1 LKRAGY
7 LFEDICSFDNLYKAF
22 KKAIK
27 GSGKTQDACW
37 FHFNLEKELLILKE
51 RLETGSYHPARY
63 RYFKIFDPKERI
75 ISVAPFRDRVV
86 HHALVQTLEP
96 VIDRTFIY
104 DSYATR
110 KGKGTHR
117 AIKRAKRF
125 LKNNYYY
132 LKTDIAKYFDSI
144 DHDILLNLVEKKVKD
159 KKALLLVER
168 IIRNSDTSRG
178 LEAGKGLPIGNL
190 TSQFFANV
198 YLDPLDHFLKDNSGV
213 KRYIRYMDDMVVFS
227 SSKEYLKG
235 ILRDMETFLADCLRL
250 ALNPRAMSL
259 NSRIHG
265 LPFLGFR
272 VFPNL
277 IRIKQENLQRMK
289 RRMQKRMVEFKKGL
303 ILEEK
308 FVMSM
313 RSMFEHMGFA
323 DSYRLR
329 SLISLNT

>member
-1 LKRAGY
+1 MKRTGY
-7 LFEDICSFDNLYKAF
+7 LFESIYRFENLYKAF
-22 KKAIK
+22 RKAIK
-27 GSGKTQDACW
+27 GSGKTQDACR
-37 FHFNLEKELLILKE
+37 FHFNLEKELLMLKE
-51 RLETGSYHPARY
+51 ELETDSYHPARY
-63 RYFKIFDPKERI
+63 RYFKIFEPKERI
-75 ISVAPFRDRVV
+75 ISVAPFQDRVV

-96 VIDRTFIY
+96 LIDRTFIY

-110 KGKGTHR
+110 KGKGTHK
-117 AIKRAKRF
+117 AIKRAQRF
-125 LKNNYYY
+125 LKSNYYY

-159 KKALLLVER
+159 KKTLLLVER

-198 YLDPLDHFLKDNSGV
+198 YLDPLDHFLKDNLSV
-213 KRYIRYMDDMVVFS
+213 KCYIRYMDDTVVFS
-227 SSKEYLKG
+227 SSKEYLKKMLKK
-235 ILRDMETFLADCLRL
+235 IKTFLADCLGL
-250 ALNPRAMSL
+250 ALNYKATFL
-259 NSRIHG
+259 NSRLHG

-272 VFPNL
+272 IFPNL

-289 RRMQKRMVEFKKGL
+289 KRMQKRMIEFQEDL
-303 ILEEK
+303 ISEEK

-313 RSMFEHMGFA
+313 RSMFEHIGFA

-329 SLISLNT
+329 RLISLKV

>member
-1 LKRAGY
+1 M
-7 LFEDICSFDNLYKAF
+7 
-22 KKAIK
+22 
-27 GSGKTQDACW
+27 
-37 FHFNLEKELLILKE
+37 LKE
-51 RLETGSYHPARY
+51 ELETGSYHPARY
-63 RYFKIFDPKERI
+63 RYFKIFDPKERT

-96 VIDRTFIY
+96 VIDRTFIC

-117 AIKRAKRF
+117 AIKRAQRF
-125 LKNNYYY
+125 LKSNYYY
-132 LKTDIAKYFDSI
+132 LKTNVAKYFDSI
-144 DHDILLNLVEKKVKD
+144 DHNILLNLVKKKIKD

-198 YLDPLDHFLKDNSGV
+198 YLDPLDHFLKDNLGV
-213 KRYIRYMDDMVVFS
+213 KRYVRYMDDMVAFS
-227 SSKEYLKG
+227 SSNEYLKKM
-235 ILRDMETFLADCLRL
+235 LKKMEIFLADCLGL
-250 ALNPRAMSL
+250 ALNYRATFL
-259 NSRIHG
+259 NSRMHG

-272 VFPNL
+272 LFPNL
-277 IRIKQENLQRMK
+277 IRIKQENLQRMQK
-289 RRMQKRMVEFKKGL
+289 RMQKRMLEFQKDL

-329 SLISLNT
+329 RSISLKT